1 MGPNLGY
8 CADTLVAAYDALLT
22 SCAATATTP
31 FSSYNLLL
39 TRTWML
45 LVPRYHCEALGV
57 SINSVGYAGL
67 MMVKPGVTAEPLD
80 VLIGC
85 ATP

>member
-1 MGPNLGY
+1 
-8 CADTLVAAYDALLT
+8 
-22 SCAATATTP
+22 
-31 FSSYNLLL
+31 
-39 TRTWML
+39 ML